1 MAARNT
7 GPKATGWVLGT
18 VALVAAMGAGSW
30 FLGIGPVLDEAAQAQ
45 AQAESVEQAN
55 DLQQIKI
62 DRLAKQ
68 FEELPA
74 MRAELASLQVQVPTD
89 AQLSAY
95 LRDLER
101 IAAERSVTITAFQSE
116 VGAALPAVVPV
127 TPVAP
132 PAEAATTDATA
143 AAESGTTGEAA
154 SEQAPATTEPAPAPT
169 TAEPVPV
176 PAPPGFVAIPVGF
189 SALGSYENV
198 VAFLDAAQTGTSR
211 LFLVASF
218 VGQAQTEVAESG
230 GRPAT
235 VPGDLEM
242 AIAGYVY
249 VLQDTTTPAA
259 APGEGEAAPTPLPGA
274 VPGKNPL
281 IPVGGTAG

>member
-30 FLGIGPVLDEAAQAQ
+30 FLGIGPVLDEAGQAQ

-55 DLQQIKI
+55 DLQRIKI
-62 DRLAKQ
+62 DRLTKQ

-89 AQLSAY
+89 ALLSAY

-116 VGAALPAVVPV
+116 VGAALPAVSPV

-132 PAEAATTDATA
+132 APAPGAGSDGTA
-143 AAESGTTGEAA
+143 PAESGTAA
-154 SEQAPATTEPAPAPT
+154 EAPASEPAPA
-169 TAEPVPV
+169 AEPVPI

-198 VAFLDAAQTGTSR
+198 VAFLEAAQTGTSR
-211 LFLVASF
+211 LFLVTSF
-218 VGQAQTEVAESG
+218 VGQAQDEAPEGT

-242 AIAGYVY
+242 AITGFVY
-249 VLQDTTTPAA
+249 VLQDTTTPVT
-259 APGEGEAAPTPLPGA
+259 APAEEAPAPAPLPGA